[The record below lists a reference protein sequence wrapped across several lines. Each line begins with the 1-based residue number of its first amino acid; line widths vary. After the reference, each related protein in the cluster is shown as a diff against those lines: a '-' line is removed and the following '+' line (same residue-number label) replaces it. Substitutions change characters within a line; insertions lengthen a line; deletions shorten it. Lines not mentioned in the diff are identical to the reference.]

1 AEPGRHSGGR
11 SATRP
16 AVSPPPAA
24 GRRHIEHG
32 MTVDIPPRRCGHTGA
47 AFTDRVVVASRFA
60 GTVQHWAELLEVD
73 AVQLAHAAPPVRT
86 AL

>member
-1 AEPGRHSGGR
+1 
-11 SATRP
+11 
-16 AVSPPPAA
+16 
-24 GRRHIEHG
+24 